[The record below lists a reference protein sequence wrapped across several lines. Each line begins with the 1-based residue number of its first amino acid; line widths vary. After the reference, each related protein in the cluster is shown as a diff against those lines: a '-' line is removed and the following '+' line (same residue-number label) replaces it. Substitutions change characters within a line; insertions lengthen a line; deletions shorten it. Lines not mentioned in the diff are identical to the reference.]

1 MFYNLSL
8 QTGVDGKHELRADMA
23 LLKKDVNAKF
33 NQIIATSD
41 AHGAA
46 LDELRCMF
54 RDFLK
59 KSKQMEGGSPS
70 ITQSTLEQHESIGLD
85 RVVYRDI
92 MTAS

>member
-1 MFYNLSL
+1 MFYNLSE
-8 QTGVDGKHELRADMA
+8 QTGVDGEHELRADMV

-46 LDELRCMF
+46 LDELHYMF
-54 RDFLK
+54 WDFLG

-70 ITQSTLEQHESIGLD
+70 ITQSVLE
-85 RVVYRDI
+85 
-92 MTAS
+92 